1 MTRLSRKLMR
11 LTHSKHNGEDI
22 VIELHATALFLRTKG
37 SRDSFP
43 SPTPSCTNSLATA
56 PPNAPLKDASPS
68 PVSLLIRPISSP
80 NGPAH
85 LPLNPQR
92 KTP

>member
-1 MTRLSRKLMR
+1 MTRIACKLLR

-43 SPTPSCTNSLATA
+43 LSYTELYELARDHA
-56 PPNAPLKDASPS
+56 AKRAAK
-68 PVSLLIRPISSP
+68 
-80 NGPAH
+80 G
-85 LPLNPQR
+85 R
-92 KTP
+92 KR

>member
-1 MTRLSRKLMR
+1 MTRLSRKLVR

-43 SPTPSCTNSLATA
+43 LSYAELYELARGHA
-56 PPNAPLKDASPS
+56 AKRAAK
-68 PVSLLIRPISSP
+68 
-80 NGPAH
+80 G
-85 LPLNPQR
+85 R
-92 KTP
+92 KA

>member
-1 MTRLSRKLMR
+1 MTRLARKLMR

-43 SPTPSCTNSLATA
+43 LSYTELYELARYRAAKRTA
-56 PPNAPLKDASPS
+56 K
-68 PVSLLIRPISSP
+68 
-80 NGPAH
+80 G
-85 LPLNPQR
+85 R
-92 KTP
+92 KR

>member
-11 LTHSKHNGEDI
+11 LTHSEHNGEDI

-43 SPTPSCTNSLATA
+43 LSYTELYELARGHA
-56 PPNAPLKDASPS
+56 AKRAAK
-68 PVSLLIRPISSP
+68 
-80 NGPAH
+80 G
-85 LPLNPQR
+85 R
-92 KTP
+92 KA